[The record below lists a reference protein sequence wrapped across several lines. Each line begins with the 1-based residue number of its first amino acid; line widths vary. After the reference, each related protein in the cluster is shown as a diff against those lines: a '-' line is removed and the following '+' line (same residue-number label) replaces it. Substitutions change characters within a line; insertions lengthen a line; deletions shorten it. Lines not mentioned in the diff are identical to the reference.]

1 VKQSTGLSTGF
12 PLSRTLAIANQKGGV
27 GKTTTAISVAAAL
40 AVLEKKV
47 LLIDFDPQG
56 NTTGGLGVDKASLG
70 KTVYEWM
77 LGEASFEETAR
88 ATDLKLLTLI
98 PASRDLVGAEVELVS
113 AERREFRLSEQL
125 DKVRETFD
133 YVLID
138 CPPSLGFLT
147 LNALTAVDAV
157 LIPIQ
162 CEYFALEGVTD
173 LMETIERVKITLN
186 PMLEIGGVLLTMY
199 DERTNLSRQVA
210 DDIRAH
216 FGKKVFRT
224 VIPRS
229 IRLAEAP
236 SFGKPIMAYDIK
248 SKGAE
253 AYLGLAAEILA
264 RR

>member
-1 VKQSTGLSTGF
+1 LGRVIAL
-12 PLSRTLAIANQKGGV
+12 ANQKGGV
-27 GKTTTAISVAAAL
+27 GKTTTAINLGAGL
-40 AVLEKKV
+40 ASLERRV
-47 LLIDFDPQG
+47 LLVDVDPQS
-56 NTTGGLGVDKASLG
+56 NTTSGTGLPKTGVSPTTYDL
-70 KTVYEWM
+70 
-77 LGEASFEETAR
+77 LRGEDGTQAIHPTEFPNLSIVPST
-88 ATDLKLLTLI
+88 
-98 PASRDLVGAEVELVS
+98 RDLVGAEIELV
-113 AERREFRLSEQL
+113 EIPDREHRLKQAL
-125 DKVRETFD
+125 DGIRDAYDFLLV
-133 YVLID
+133 D
-138 CPPSLGFLT
+138 CPPSLGLLT
-147 LNALTAVDAV
+147 LNGLCAADEV

-186 PMLEIGGVLLTMY
+186 RMLEIGGVLLTMY

-253 AYLGLAAEILA
+253 AYLALAAEILS
-264 RR
+264 R